1 MKLHK
6 TLLSRHKN
14 HNQSQIQTSFYT
26 NKNAFLLLNRND
38 SSFLRKPM
46 DRTLSKDYFQ
56 NSNKGNEWIV
66 VFNMFGVISRGEGRP
81 LCLLLILRLRLSLF
95 CLPSCRRRIL

>member
-66 VFNMFGVISRGEGRP
+66 VFNMFGVVPSGQGGP
-81 LCLLLILRLRLSLF
+81 LCLQRVLLLLLL
-95 CLPSCRRRIL
+95 LGLVVPG